1 MVFDSY
7 IQGKELCA
15 RDGRNIDCVYIFYT
29 TDEPR
34 PIAPSLRAD
43 NLSPVCSDTLGVLR
57 SKGVICKKISDN
69 KLHITFTSK
78 NGKRLGINTPEFLAG
93 VKVYNIGLVVS
104 GHTPE
109 EDILMMSTELTPAKV
124 IPAGSNIIME
134 VNLTLV

>member
-7 IQGKELCA
+7 TQGKELCA

-34 PIAPSLRAD
+34 TIAPSLRAD
-43 NLSPVCSDTLGVLR
+43 NLSPVCSDNLGVLR

-78 NGKRLGINTPEFLAG
+78 NGKRLGVNTPEFLSG